1 MSLQCWRGRLRWE
14 GADLNAGSNIVTA
27 DGDDDHD
34 HGDGDEDDVD
44 VSPFALGGG

>member
-1 MSLQCWRGRLRWE
+1 MGRYLGCLCNV
-14 GADLNAGSNIVTA
+14 GAAVCVGRASDLNAGSNIVAA

-44 VSPFALGGG
+44 DS